1 MNAAEGLASEVEAA
15 LRKACKYTDAAGG
28 KLSAPV
34 SGAKR
39 KHQSASSYKQKCP
52 GCGSF
57 DHVYQECIY
66 RLSLLSPQWVSD
78 ITRSVG
84 DGTSRST
91 TWILSCTRTIAER
104 VCSESG
110 FAGRSLL
117 RCRVNPLVE
126 SGRYLGVGS
135 PLRTVAAIPR
145 PGQTCSRI
153 SRLTNAIA
161 ALVSRTRSPA
171 ERRSMIG
178 ESSHD
183 HGHDYAKDSD
193 RNKDRERDRHSGTVR
208 DTRSSGR
215 DPTPDRRSHS
225 REKVDDHKKRTGN
238 ARDKKGL

>member
-1 MNAAEGLASEVEAA
+1 MNAAEGLASEVEAT

-171 ERRSMIG
+171 ERSSMIG
-178 ESSHD
+178 VARQRAPTIT
-183 HGHDYAKDSD
+183 GMTMPRIVIAT
-193 RNKDRERDRHSGTVR
+193 RIGSGI
-208 DTRSSGR
+208 DTAELSATQGVVAETLRR
-215 DPTPDRRSHS
+215 IVAATPG
-225 REKVDDHKKRTGN
+225 KK
-238 ARDKKGL
+238 